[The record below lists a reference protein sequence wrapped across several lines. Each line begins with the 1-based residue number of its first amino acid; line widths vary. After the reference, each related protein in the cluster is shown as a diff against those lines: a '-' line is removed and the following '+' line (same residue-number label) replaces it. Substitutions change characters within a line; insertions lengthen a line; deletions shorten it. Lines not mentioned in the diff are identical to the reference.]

1 MTRAE
6 GAMTDASST
15 LLYLSGEDVA
25 AVTPPMSAVV
35 DAVEEAFRLRGLG
48 RTEMPA
54 KPSLHFGSSAFSQT
68 MAAYVGGV
76 EALGVKW
83 ICLVPENRDRGLPLA
98 HAVMV
103 LSDTATGR
111 PLALMEAGLI
121 TALRTGA
128 SVAVA
133 ARHLARADSGALGFL
148 GCGVQARAALEA
160 LATVLPTPARVRC
173 YDVQPAAMA
182 EFTGAAFALA
192 ADLQIET
199 CDRPADVVAGAAVVV
214 SAITMGEAAPPLGAG
229 LLEPGALAV
238 ALDYD
243 AAWTSAAIAECDLF
257 VCDDVP
263 QLLATRAAGPRLAGI
278 PEQVHGDLAELAAGV
293 KPGRRRDDERIFCMN
308 LGVAIEDVVTA
319 KLVYEHAVAAGVG
332 RLLPL

>member
-1 MTRAE
+1 MSEATS
-6 GAMTDASST
+6 M
-15 LLYLSGEDVA
+15 LLYLSGDDVA
-25 AVTPPMSAVV
+25 LAAPPLSAVV

-54 KPSLHFGSSAFSQT
+54 KPSLHFGKGAFSQT
-68 MAAYVGGV
+68 MAAYVRDV

-83 ICLVPENRDRGLPLA
+83 ICLVPENRARGLPLA
-98 HAVMV
+98 HAVIV
-103 LSDTATGR
+103 LSDAHTGR

-133 ARHLARADSGALGFL
+133 ARHLARAGSRALGFL
-148 GCGVQARAALEA
+148 GCGVQARATLEA
-160 LATVLPTPARVRC
+160 LATVLPAPALVRC
-173 YDVQPAAMA
+173 HDVQPAAMA
-182 EFTGAAFALA
+182 EFAAAATALTP
-192 ADLQIET
+192 DVQIET
-199 CDRPADVVAGAAVVV
+199 CARPADVVSGADVVV
-214 SAITMGEAAPPLGAG
+214 SAITMGEADPPLGAG

-243 AAWTSAAIAECDLF
+243 AAWTSAAMAECDLF
-257 VCDDVP
+257 VCDDTL

-278 PEQVHGDLAELAAGV
+278 PEHVHGDLAELAAGT
-293 KPGRRRDDERIFCMN
+293 KPGRRRDGQRVFCMN

-319 KLVYEHAVAAGVG
+319 KLVYERAVAAGVG